1 MQTYNFF
8 KKIKILSHLPPSAR
22 SSREASTARSSAPR
36 SRLSVNS
43 HAQSHTARRS
53 PASHVSPHLPDAVRH
68 GHRPPSRCLSR
79 ESPCVPAPCRP
90 PCTWRWRAGAASRPA
105 HSGASSSAAARSVTA
120 PAPPGM
126 DEETGEEPAEWEGEP
141 LGFEVSTEPM
151 PELPEP
157 ETPDFW
163 EGPQWEPLGF
173 FVQYMW
179 AFGVVFGG
187 TPLSPLL
194 VLVLVPLLCS

>member
-1 MQTYNFF
+1 
-8 KKIKILSHLPPSAR
+8 LALAR
-22 SSREASTARSSAPR
+22 RGGVSSRTQR
-36 SRLSVNS
+36 RLEE
-43 HAQSHTARRS
+43 RGGKKR
-53 PASHVSPHLPDAVRH
+53 
-68 GHRPPSRCLSR
+68 G
-79 ESPCVPAPCRP
+79 
-90 PCTWRWRAGAASRPA
+90 G
-105 HSGASSSAAARSVTA
+105 GSVTA

-179 AFGVVFGG
+179 AFGVVFGVSTSSVSTVG
-187 TPLSPLL
+187 SCLSAFAVLLMQYSSCPLVEGSN
-194 VLVLVPLLCS
+194 